1 MNFRNTLVTFAAL
14 LLTLAV
20 TPAGGREGSAT
31 LTERVDAR
39 LGAVGDELIELRR
52 DLHRHPELSGEE
64 ERTAGVVAERL
75 RRLGLEVETGV
86 GGHGV
91 VALLRGGK
99 PGPVVAYRADMD
111 AVRSDEPDPVPFKSV
126 NEGVRHIC
134 GHDIHTAIGVAVA
147 EGLAAVRED
156 LPGTVKLLFQ
166 PAEEQARG
174 AKAMIADGAMEDPA
188 PEVIFAVH
196 TAPLEVGQIG
206 TKAGVLLAGSDLVT
220 VKLTGEG
227 DLKKAAD
234 AVAEIIAGASTLP
247 RDQAMVPQTE
257 DFWLGRVFRSEPDGE
272 NGGWTV
278 TGIATTTS
286 DVLREKAKEE
296 LRAKLDALAAE
307 GVTVELD
314 YEARVIAGAFNDPEL
329 EKSTHET
336 IRGVVGED
344 ALVPLTTVIPM
355 FSEDFGSFQDE
366 AKGVMYFLGVSNTE
380 KGIVGMPHSPGYV
393 ADEDSISVGARTMA
407 AVILDY
413 LESN

>member
-1 MNFRNTLVTFAAL
+1 MNFRNTLLIATLL
-14 LLTLAV
+14 LLTLPV
-20 TPAGGREGSAT
+20 TSADGGERPAT
-31 LTERVDAR
+31 LRERVDAR
-39 LGAVGDELIELRR
+39 LASVADELVELRR
-52 DLHRHPELSGEE
+52 DIHKHPELSGEE

-75 RRLGLEVETGV
+75 RGLGLEVETGV

-111 AVRSDEPDPVPFKSV
+111 AVRSDDPDPVPFKSV

-134 GHDIHTAIGVAVA
+134 GHDVHTAIGVGVA

-156 LPGTVKLLFQ
+156 LPGTLKLLFQ
-166 PAEEQARG
+166 PAEEVAKG

-188 PEVIFAVH
+188 PEVVFAVH

-206 TKAGVLLAGSDLVT
+206 TKAGVLLPGRDLIK
-220 VKLTGEG
+220 VKLAGEG
-227 DLKKAAD
+227 DLKSAAD
-234 AVAEIIAGASTLP
+234 TVDEIIAGASTLP
-247 RDQAMVPQTE
+247 RDQAMVPQSE
-257 DFWLGRVFRSEPDGE
+257 DFWAAQVFRSEPGGE
-272 NGGWTV
+272 NGGWIV
-278 TGIATTTS
+278 TGMATTTS
-286 DVLREKAKEE
+286 DALRKKAKDEI
-296 LRAKLDALAAE
+296 RGKLEALAVE
-307 GVTVELD
+307 GLTFELD
-314 YEARVIAGAFNDPEL
+314 YEARFIAGAFNDPEL

-336 IRGVVGED
+336 IRGVLGAD
-344 ALVPLTTVIPM
+344 GLVPIETVIPM

-393 ADEDSISVGARTMA
+393 ADEGSISVGARTMA

-413 LESN
+413 LESH